1 MPNLNSLVSGTAE
14 RLYREARARL
24 AMESSS
30 PPTTVNPPTQINTS
44 STSEPMVNGSPRS
57 YRSGP
62 ESPTQI
68 TEIEVQN
75 SP

>member
-1 MPNLNSLVSGTAE
+1 MSGTAE

-24 AMESSS
+24 AMESTS
-30 PPTTVNPPTQINTS
+30 PPTTSNNQPPTQINTS

>member
-1 MPNLNSLVSGTAE
+1 MSGTAE

-24 AMESSS
+24 AMESTS
-30 PPTTVNPPTQINTS
+30 PPTTSNNPPTQINTS
-44 STSEPMVNGSPRS
+44 SEPMVNGSPRS

>member
-1 MPNLNSLVSGTAE
+1 MSGTAE

-24 AMESSS
+24 AMESTS
-30 PPTTVNPPTQINTS
+30 PPTTSNNPPTQINTT

-57 YRSGP
+57 YRSGH

>member
-1 MPNLNSLVSGTAE
+1 MSGTAE

-24 AMESSS
+24 AMESTS
-30 PPTTVNPPTQINTS
+30 PPTTSNNPPTQINTS
-44 STSEPMVNGSPRS
+44 STSEPMVNESPRS
-57 YRSGP
+57 YRSGH